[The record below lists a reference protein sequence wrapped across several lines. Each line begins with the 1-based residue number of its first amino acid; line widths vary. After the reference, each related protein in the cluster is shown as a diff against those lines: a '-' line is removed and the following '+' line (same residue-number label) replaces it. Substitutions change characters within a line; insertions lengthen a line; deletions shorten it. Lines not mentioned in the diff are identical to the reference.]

1 MATYSHLEKA
11 RKGEPFVA
19 PNLSDLAFATLGSLA
34 AFIVLGF
41 QVGLLVAGWWCLS
54 LVIVKS
60 DLEDLIIPNWATAGI
75 GIFGITYVAVDA
87 SSVSPHWSNIANA
100 VLVAIERASL
110 TFLGVAA
117 FAFVF
122 KSIIGRECLGFG
134 DVKLSGALAV
144 WLGAYDLLITVELAC
159 FAALALVGVAYLRD
173 RESPPN
179 GVIPFGA
186 FLAPA
191 GWFVYLGR
199 AICMGS
205 GSWHSLLNR

>member
-1 MATYSHLEKA
+1 MSAYSNLEKS
-11 RKGEPFVA
+11 RKHAPFVA
-19 PNLSDLAFATLGSLA
+19 PTLTDFAVAALGCLV
-34 AFIVLGF
+34 AFIALGF

-54 LVIVKS
+54 LVIIKS

-75 GIFGITYVAVDA
+75 GILGIAHVVFDA
-87 SSVSPHWSNIANA
+87 FSVSPYWPNIVNSMI
-100 VLVAIERASL
+100 VTVERASL
-110 TFLGVAA
+110 TFLGVAV

-144 WLGAYDLLITVELAC
+144 WLSAYDLFITVELAC

-173 RESPPN
+173 KQAPRD

-191 GWFVYLGR
+191 GWFIYLGSV
-199 AICMGS
+199 ICAGS
-205 GSWHSLLNR
+205 GSWHALIN

>member
-1 MATYSHLEKA
+1 MSTYSHLEKA
-11 RKGEPFVA
+11 RKGAPLVA
-19 PNLSDLAFATLGSLA
+19 SALPYVAFAALGSLA
-34 AFIVLGF
+34 AFIALGF
-41 QVGLLVAGWWCLS
+41 QAGLLVAGWWCLS
-54 LVIVKS
+54 LVIIES

-75 GIFGITYVAVDA
+75 GILGIVHIAVDA
-87 SSVSPHWSNIANA
+87 FAVSPYWLNVANSI
-100 VLVAIERASL
+100 LVAIEGASF

-144 WLGAYDLLITVELAC
+144 WLSAYDLLITVELAC

-173 RESPPN
+173 REAALN

-186 FLAPA
+186 FFAPA
-191 GWFVYLGR
+191 GWLVYLGR

-205 GSWHSLLNR
+205 GSWHSLLN